1 MSRGEGGGG
10 ESHNVVIYCR
20 ARHCGRPRRGRC
32 DGSRSLA
39 VEEEKNSFPSAFLSP
54 FTFTSEVIGQVS
66 TTRRF
71 TRPWWDG
78 KPTENYSK
86 GRRLFEIILARYFDG
101 AGAKLVAALLTTL
114 RYNRARG
121 GGREGGRLC
130 PSPPPARHSCG
141 RMGHALLESGRT
153 VTAVTAET
161 ASTIMGERTRRTS
174 REGT

>member
-1 MSRGEGGGG
+1 M
-10 ESHNVVIYCR
+10 
-20 ARHCGRPRRGRC
+20 
-32 DGSRSLA
+32 
-39 VEEEKNSFPSAFLSP
+39 EEEKNSFPPAFLSP

-121 GGREGGRLC
+121 GGREGGREAVPI
-130 PSPPPARHSCG
+130 PSSGPTFLRTYGAR
-141 RMGHALLESGRT
+141 
-153 VTAVTAET
+153 V
-161 ASTIMGERTRRTS
+161 IGERANRNGRYS
-174 REGT
+174 